1 MELNRSSLRRRI
13 CIVSFGG
20 RQHAFQHHRKEN
32 EHTNTQQTLI
42 KQEQLLMKL
51 LSFPDS
57 FSMPRWICSRL
68 SLMSVSVQHRHIDI
82 HTDRQADFHL
92 HKRKLFRVFLRH
104 PDRDKSELF
113 WFSLWWVLDRDKHI
127 MLRCQIT
134 LVKQMKP
141 LQTPPAG
148 YIFQKMRARETRGP

>member
-13 CIVSFGG
+13 CILSFGG
-20 RQHAFQHHRKEN
+20 RQHAFQHHREEVN
-32 EHTNTQQTLI
+32 TNTQPALR

-51 LSFPDS
+51 LSFSDS
-57 FSMPRWICSRL
+57 FSAPWRIGLRS
-68 SLMSVSVQHRHIDI
+68 SLMSASVRHRCTDI
-82 HTDRQADFHL
+82 HADRQTFIYINANCSVSFWG
-92 HKRKLFRVFLRH
+92 H

-127 MLRCQIT
+127 ILRCQIT

-141 LQTPPAG
+141 LQTAPAG
-148 YIFQKMRARETRGP
+148 YIFQKMRPSETRGP